1 MRGRSLY
8 RTYYYNVLQDEKRR
22 PTDARDQQRFLQALY
37 QIPYL
42 ETRFGGIRY
51 RDGQMVEKGV
61 DIMLATD
68 LLYYAWQD
76 FYDRAVLVSGDG
88 DYVYALQTV
97 KHMGK
102 YVEVVAFESNQSP
115 DLWQVGDTRTL
126 LTPDVLKAAN
136 LWITKDEVP
145 KRRRRRRPSTAG
157 PRRSPDDGGDGGG
170 DAPEMTNVAT

>member
-1 MRGRSLY
+1 M
-8 RTYYYNVLQDEKRR
+8 
-22 PTDARDQQRFLQALY
+22 Y

-42 ETRFGGIRY
+42 ETRFGGVRY

-88 DYVYALQTV
+88 DYVYALQTL

-115 DLWQVGDTRTL
+115 DLWQIGDTRTMLTADL
-126 LTPDVLKAAN
+126 LESEN
-136 LWITKDEVP
+136 LWMNKDEGV
-145 KRRRRRRPSTAG
+145 RRRRRRRSNTTASTRRKAG
-157 PRRSPDDGGDGGG
+157 DADQSGS
-170 DAPEMTNVAT
+170 DAPEVTAAAT